1 MNEYSQHVSRAFDSE
16 LTTLRS
22 HVLEMGGLVEAQF
35 LAATQAY
42 TSGNV
47 STVAEIVADD
57 RKIDT
62 FERLID
68 DECAQVIAKRQPAA
82 TDLRLVLGVNKMVTD
97 LERIGDESK
106 RIAKGARRIHEDGPK
121 SQPLHTADVRHIA
134 KAAAIMVR
142 RSLDAFTR
150 LDAEEAREI
159 IRSDAEIDTEF
170 KAVIRQLVTY
180 MMEDPRTI
188 TTSIDVMTI
197 ARAIERI
204 GDHAKNIAEHIIYIV
219 EGRSNQIAFKESLS

>member
-1 MNEYSQHVSRAFDSE
+1 MNEYSQHVSRAFDNE

-22 HVLEMGGLVEAQF
+22 HVLEMGGLVEAQC

-42 TSGNV
+42 TTGDI
-47 STVAEIVADD
+47 STVADIVETD
-57 RKIDT
+57 RKIDVFQT
-62 FERLID
+62 LID

-82 TDLRLVLGVNKMVTD
+82 TDLRLILGVVKIVTD
-97 LERIGDESK
+97 LERIGDEAK

-121 SQPLHTADVRHIA
+121 SLPQHTADVRHIA
-134 KAAAIMVR
+134 KAATEMVR
-142 RSLDAFTR
+142 RSLDTFTR
-150 LDAEEAREI
+150 LDPDEARQI
-159 IRSDAEIDTEF
+159 IRCDAEVDVEF

-188 TTSIDVMTI
+188 TTSIDIISI

-204 GDHAKNIAEHIIYIV
+204 GDHAKNISEHIIYIV
-219 EGRSNQIAFKESLS
+219 EGRNSQPAFKEGAS

>member
-1 MNEYSQHVSRAFDSE
+1 MNEYAQHVSRAFDSE
-16 LTTLRS
+16 LSALRS
-22 HVLEMGGLVEAQF
+22 HVLEMGGLVEAQY
-35 LAATQAY
+35 LAATEAY
-42 TSGNV
+42 TSGDI
-47 STVAEIVADD
+47 SSVAEIVEADRNVD
-57 RKIDT
+57 I
-62 FERLID
+62 FQQLID

-82 TDLRLVLGVNKMVTD
+82 TDLRLIMGVTKMVTD
-97 LERIGDESK
+97 LERIGDETK

-142 RSLDAFTR
+142 RSLDAFSR
-150 LDAEEAREI
+150 LDAEEARQI

-204 GDHAKNIAEHIIYIV
+204 GDHAKNIAEHVIYIA
-219 EGRSNQIAFKESLS
+219 EGRATHPTPKENAS

>member
-1 MNEYSQHVSRAFDSE
+1 MNEFEKHVSRAFDDE

-22 HVLEMGGLVEAQF
+22 HVLEMGGLVEAQC

-42 TSGNV
+42 TSGEI
-47 STVAEIVADD
+47 STVSDIVETD
-57 RKIDT
+57 RKIDVFQT
-62 FERLID
+62 LIE

-82 TDLRLVLGVNKMVTD
+82 TDLRLILGVTKIVTD
-97 LERIGDESK
+97 LERIGDEAK
-106 RIAKGARRIHEDGPK
+106 RIAKGARRIHGEGPK
-121 SQPLHTADVRHIA
+121 SLPPHTADVRHIA
-134 KAAAIMVR
+134 KAAADMVR
-142 RSLDAFTR
+142 RSLDTFSR
-150 LDAEEAREI
+150 LDTEEARQI
-159 IRSDAEIDTEF
+159 IRSDAEVDTEF

-188 TTSIDVMTI
+188 TTSIDIISI

-219 EGRSNQIAFKESLS
+219 EGRNNPPAFKESAS